1 MNIILEGFDGTGKS
15 TLAQHIH
22 KEFGCRIDHHR
33 GRPTDR
39 EHFLRRLRSSRYYHT
54 MRQSVV
60 FDRFP
65 AISENVYRDC
75 GGFAFDNILW
85 EIQKCKIDVIVHCTG
100 SLLTIQPEHD
110 GTQRDRD
117 DTQRLMLSAH
127 EYLMIYDVVM
137 SDLANYIPIIRYDK
151 SIDGDL
157 DRVINY
163 IRSIN
168 APNHC

>member
-1 MNIILEGFDGTGKS
+1 MQN
-15 TLAQHIH
+15 
-22 KEFGCRIDHHR
+22 
-33 GRPTDR
+33 
-39 EHFLRRLRSSRYYHT
+39 
-54 MRQSVV
+54 
-60 FDRFP
+60 
-65 AISENVYRDC
+65 
-75 GGFAFDNILW
+75 
-85 EIQKCKIDVIVHCTG
+85 
-100 SLLTIQPEHD
+100 
-110 GTQRDRD
+110 
-117 DTQRLMLSAH
+117 H